1 MTKGNSIALNNI
13 IVQGKGN
20 LVSVMD
26 EEKVVL
32 SIQNGRYYSLGQT
45 GSKIWDIIEAP
56 IAVNRLISTLVSE
69 YDVEPAECEGQV
81 ISFLE
86 NLLVEGLIETG
97 EDISF

>member
-1 MTKGNSIALNNI
+1 MTKGQGIGLSNT

-26 EEKVVL
+26 GEKVVL
-32 SIQNGRYYSLGQT
+32 SIQNGKYYSLGQT

-56 IAVNRLISTLVSE
+56 IAVNRLISTLINE
-69 YDVEPAECEGQV
+69 YDVEPTECEGQV

-86 NLLVEGLIETG
+86 NLLVEGLIKTG
-97 EDISF
+97 DDISS